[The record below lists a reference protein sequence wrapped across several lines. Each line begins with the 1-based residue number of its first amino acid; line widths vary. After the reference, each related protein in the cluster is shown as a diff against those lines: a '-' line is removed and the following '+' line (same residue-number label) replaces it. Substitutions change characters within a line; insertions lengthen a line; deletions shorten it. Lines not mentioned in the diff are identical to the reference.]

1 MYFDEEI
8 GKDFDE
14 EFGKEIEKSLYCLQV
29 KYFGNKTRF
38 IGFSQKKNSLL
49 GDVESNDSNPLR
61 QDIAYFLVRKL
72 KSFTFNM
79 RQGN

>member
-1 MYFDEEI
+1 M
-8 GKDFDE
+8 GKKKLLIWLG
-14 EFGKEIEKSLYCLQV
+14 GKEIEKFYIQH
-29 KYFGNKTRF
+29 
-38 IGFSQKKNSLL
+38 
-49 GDVESNDSNPLR
+49 VESNDSNPLR